1 MRPKTVSGKLIGSKA
16 NYYMDEELRDC
27 LGTVRKKTWILV
39 IMLIAAALFV
49 QSHVQHDLNQ
59 EREIWRLYEYITHL
73 EKKTSIYYYKVKELE
88 KNKYI
93 CVPP

>member
-1 MRPKTVSGKLIGSKA
+1 
-16 NYYMDEELRDC
+16 MDEELKDL

-49 QSHVQHDLNQ
+49 QSHVKHDLEQ
-59 EREIWRLYEYITHL
+59 EKEIWRLYEYIAHL
-73 EKKTSIYYYKVKELE
+73 EKKTSIYYYKIKELE
-88 KNKYI
+88 RDKHI